1 MFSAQGAQ
9 AKPLRSNSY
18 TIWMVVSNIFYLHPY
33 LGKWSNLTNIF
44 ADGLVQPPT
53 SYYIDILIY
62 ASGTITTRRS
72 IDPHPFAGE
81 SIENIPKVRRG
92 TRCPPDEF
100 LDPFGGRGQGLVV
113 QTSWAFLG
121 NLCIICVDSEVDAS
135 FSDAC
140 ECLRLG
146 SLSRCLDVF
155 CVWICW
161 IFQNWQQCLTS
172 VVDLH
177 VKNVFF
183 FFEWEVCF
191 HSFCWIP
198 HFCWKGRKMNVSLL
212 LLRCSR
218 YSRATERDMQLELWV
233 VSEHFGD
240 SFLEIKLNLDIS
252 DQAYFAVSALP
263 LKKLRYLFCVVWS
276 IHVIPALSKAR
287 GIT

>member
-1 MFSAQGAQ
+1 MF
-9 AKPLRSNSY
+9 
-18 TIWMVVSNIFYLHPY
+18 
-33 LGKWSNLTNIF
+33 
-44 ADGLVQPPT
+44 
-53 SYYIDILIY
+53 
-62 ASGTITTRRS
+62 
-72 IDPHPFAGE
+72 
-81 SIENIPKVRRG
+81 KVRFAFKMFG
-92 TRCPPDEF
+92 CF
-100 LDPFGGRGQGLVV
+100 LCVNML
-113 QTSWAFLG
+113 
-121 NLCIICVDSEVDAS
+121 NLSKLATMFD
-135 FSDAC
+135 FSCWPAC
-140 ECLRLG
+140 KEC
-146 SLSRCLDVF
+146 F
-155 CVWICW
+155 
-161 IFQNWQQCLTS
+161 
-172 VVDLH
+172 
-177 VKNVFF
+177 FF